1 MVSIHKVG
9 KGVVGESTRRFFAVG
24 SSSSPSSAAAAFGL
38 RPRFPGVFGVVA
50 VASAVFLGRPRF
62 LGVLGGS
69 GS

>member
-9 KGVVGESTRRFFAVG
+9 RGVVGESTRRFFAVG
-24 SSSSPSSAAAAFGL
+24 SSSSPSAAAAFGL